1 MYVYIL
7 LAWGVMF
14 IVTYFKTMYGYEAF
28 TNSPVYICIGDSI
41 LNNENYVGTNNS
53 VIYKLSKHINILN
66 VSTDNAKVDDVMKQI
81 SNIHSDEPNKSVILS
96 VGGNNLLDMEDG
108 YTVYGQYTIVVRYIL
123 KNIVSGN
130 GKLYLVNL
138 YYTKDKQMD
147 IFHPVILSWNSLLE
161 TLSKDYSNI
170 RLVDIS
176 TRLVDAKDFTHV
188 IEPSVLGGE
197 KIVSAILDAM

>member
-1 MYVYIL
+1 M
-7 LAWGVMF
+7 A
-14 IVTYFKTMYGYEAF
+14 IVTYFGTMYGYYETF

-53 VIYKLSKHINILN
+53 VIYKLSKQINILN
-66 VSTDNAKVDDVMKQI
+66 VSRDNAKVEDVMDQI
-81 SNIHSDEPNKSVILS
+81 NNIRSDEPNKSVILS
-96 VGGNNLLDMEDG
+96 VGGNNLLDMEDV
-108 YTVYGQYTIVVRYIL
+108 YTVYGQYTNVVKYIL
-123 KNIVSGN
+123 KNIVSGT

-138 YYTKDKQMD
+138 YYPKDKQMD
-147 IFHPVILSWNSLLE
+147 IFHPVVLSWNSLLE
-161 TLSKDYSNI
+161 NLSKDYSKI

-188 IEPSVLGGE
+188 IEPSALGGE

>member
-7 LAWGVMF
+7 LAWGVML
-14 IVTYFKTMYGYEAF
+14 IVTYFGTLYGYEAF

-41 LNNENYVGTNNS
+41 LNNENYVGTKNS
-53 VIYKLSKHINILN
+53 VIYKLSKQINILN
-66 VSTDNAKVDDVMKQI
+66 VSRDNAKVEDVMDQI
-81 SNIHSDEPNKSVILS
+81 NNIRSDEPNKSVILS
-96 VGGNNLLDMEDG
+96 VGGNNLLDMEDV
-108 YTVYGQYTIVVRYIL
+108 YTVYGQYTNVVKYIL
-123 KNIVSGN
+123 KNIVSGT

-138 YYTKDKQMD
+138 YYPKDKQMD
-147 IFHPVILSWNSLLE
+147 IFHPVVLSWNSLLE
-161 TLSKDYSNI
+161 NLSKDYSKI

-188 IEPSVLGGE
+188 IEPSALGGE